1 MLKKWKNLLN
11 PLLDLLYPELC
22 ISCDEEYPLDGIP
35 FCLNCYAE
43 LPFTTLHDERDNIV
57 EKFFW
62 GRVEI
67 EKGTALFYF
76 QKGEVVQEMLHRLKY
91 KNEKSIGTYLGQY
104 YGEILKESSFLKD
117 IDLII
122 SVPIHPKKLKKR
134 GYNQS
139 ALITEG
145 ISTVNEIPWS
155 DNAIIKATETS
166 SQTDKSR
173 EERLSNLLQTFEMKD
188 PEYLKGKHVL
198 ILDDILTTGAT
209 LEAMCNLLKKVTDK
223 ISVAVVAVGKY

>member
-1 MLKKWKNLLN
+1 MMKKWKNLLT

-22 ISCDEEYPLDGIP
+22 ISCDEEYPLDGVP

-62 GRVEI
+62 GRVPV

-91 KNEKSIGTYLGQY
+91 KNEKSIGTYLGNY
-104 YGEILKESSFLKD
+104 YGEILKESNFLKD

-122 SVPIHPKKLKKR
+122 PVPIHPKKHRKR

-139 ALITEG
+139 LLIAEG
-145 ISTVNEIPWS
+145 IGKKNDIPWS
-155 DNAIIKATETS
+155 EKAVIKATETT

-173 EERLSNLLQTFEMKD
+173 EERLNNLLQTFEIAE
-188 PEYLKGKHVL
+188 PELLNGKHVL
-198 ILDDILTTGAT
+198 IVDDILTTGAT
-209 LEAMCNLLKKVTDK
+209 LEAMANILTPISGKVS
-223 ISVAVVAVGKY
+223 IAVVAVGKY